1 MAPILP
7 PSSNPTQNNTQDE
20 TGLEDDHSRPRPRP
34 RPRPQRSPS
43 ELARL
48 RVQNRRRE
56 YLSRNPSYFD
66 RPDHELSDPLLHDQL
81 IRRFLTPRER
91 EADSKSKGYARVLE
105 GSLLRGE
112 ERLAKLSSEKP
123 AGDEIGENGAAGG
136 VSQAGRGRGGKVE
149 AAGTSF
155 TSFSAELLPPPE
167 TKEEGEERWRGFLR
181 DRFVRGEDE
190 DFEYDE
196 VDDRDELDELE
207 RREREEEWIEGEEPG
222 WADSEGE
229 GEGGGRVGRVLTG
242 ETGVQDF

>member
-20 TGLEDDHSRPRPRP
+20 MGLEDVHSRPRP

-43 ELARL
+43 ELTRL

-66 RPDHELSDPLLHDQL
+66 RPDHELSDPLLHDHL

-112 ERLAKLSSEKP
+112 ERLAKLSSERP
-123 AGDEIGENGAAGG
+123 AGDEN
-136 VSQAGRGRGGKVE
+136 E

-155 TSFSAELLPPPE
+155 TSFSAELSPPPE

-207 RREREEEWIEGEEPG
+207 RREREEEWIEGGEPG